1 MQRLCQKPYCELPS
15 IPRGKYCEI
24 HRIKKRTKRSDS
36 DTEINFNNLRISEE
50 RKELESF
57 RKQEE
62 KEKLEEDRKLRREQ
76 EEEFQKTMEADRERL
91 EQLEYEKILKLS
103 EDKYFEDLKEKISLN
118 TTCLGSDFYNIK
130 IQMPNGTKINGKF
143 SIKSTVQDVRE
154 YINLYIYENNIR
166 ISNYDLILNFPHRK
180 ITVEEKDL
188 NIQSLS
194 KAKNFILYLSDLDA

>member
-91 EQLEYEKILKLS
+91 ELS

-130 IQMPNGTKINGKF
+130 IQMPNGTKINEKF
-143 SIKSTVQDVRE
+143 SIESTVQDVRE

>member
-15 IPRGKYCEI
+15 IPRGKYSEI

-103 EDKYFEDLKEKISLN
+103 EDKNFEDLKEKISLN